1 MSKSCTNCGGS
12 NYILK
17 ETPVKGVYWNICGH
31 CGDQEIVDKEGVL
44 GKNAAKI
51 IATLTHPCVTCGG
64 DSRIGEH
71 DDGYVVTECVSC
83 GGIIAIHIIENDDIV
98 MSCRPPQ
105 CTSCGGGAE
114 HKSDRSILLGG
125 KVIFEQ
131 CTYCGEFRLYVAK
144 NGKYMNAPIN
154 DETISKLAE
163 KTFEK
168 YPQTAPKFEALF
180 KKFLAKNKMED
191 FKKTIQVFVSENI
204 KANKGTAANKAK
216 K

>member
-1 MSKSCTNCGGS
+1 MTINQ
-12 NYILK
+12 L
-17 ETPVKGVYWNICGH
+17 
-31 CGDQEIVDKEGVL
+31 
-44 GKNAAKI
+44 
-51 IATLTHPCVTCGG
+51 
-64 DSRIGEH
+64 
-71 DDGYVVTECVSC
+71 
-83 GGIIAIHIIENDDIV
+83 
-98 MSCRPPQ
+98 
-105 CTSCGGGAE
+105 
-114 HKSDRSILLGG
+114 
-125 KVIFEQ
+125 
-131 CTYCGEFRLYVAK
+131 
-144 NGKYMNAPIN
+144 IN